1 MLEIRDIETFY
12 GTSQV
17 LFGVSLEVRPG
28 EIVGLLG
35 RNGMGKTTTVRS
47 IMALTAPARGKIT
60 LSDVELTGR
69 RPHQIARAGLGL
81 VPEGRQ
87 IFPNLTTQENLVA
100 TQRRG
105 GHWRLADVYERFP
118 VLWNRRATLGQY
130 LSGGEQQMLAIS
142 RALLTAPRILI
153 LDEATEGLA
162 PVIRDTIWE
171 TIVEARARGL
181 GVLVID
187 RDLDRMQAHA
197 DRVTILEKGSVA
209 WTGSGA
215 DIASDRERVEK
226 FLSV

>member
-1 MLEIRDIETFY
+1 MLEIRNIETFY

-17 LFGVSLEVRPG
+17 LFGISLEVRPG

-47 IMALTAPARGKIT
+47 IMALTPPARGTVRIDGVDMAGK
-60 LSDVELTGR
+60 
-69 RPHQIARAGLGL
+69 PAHQIARAGLGL

-100 TQRRG
+100 TMRTG
-105 GHWRLADVYERFP
+105 GEWGLTDIYDRFP
-118 VLWNRRATLGQY
+118 VLEARRNTMGQH

-162 PVIRDTIWE
+162 PAIRDIIWQ
-171 TIVEARARGL
+171 TIVDARARGL

-187 RDLDRMQAHA
+187 RDLDQMQAHA
-197 DRVTILEKGSVA
+197 DRVVILEKGEVV

-215 DIASDRERVEK
+215 DVADNRDLVEG

>member
-1 MLEIRDIETFY
+1 MLEIKNIETFY

-17 LFGVSLEVRPG
+17 LFGVSLAVAAG

-47 IMALTAPARGKIT
+47 IMALTRPVRGQI
-60 LSDVELTGR
+60 SIAGNDMTGMP
-69 RPHQIARAGLGL
+69 PHKLARAGLGL

-87 IFPNLTTQENLVA
+87 IFPNLTTHENLVA
-100 TQRRG
+100 TMRSG
-105 GHWRLADVYERFP
+105 GAWSLDEIYRRFP
-118 VLWNRRATLGQY
+118 VLWSRRDTLGQH

-162 PVIRDTIWE
+162 PAIRAVIWDTI
-171 TIVEARARGL
+171 VDARDKGL

-197 DRVTILEKGSVA
+197 DRVAILEKGVVA

-215 DIASDRERVEK
+215 DIAGNRERVEK
-226 FLSV
+226 YLSV